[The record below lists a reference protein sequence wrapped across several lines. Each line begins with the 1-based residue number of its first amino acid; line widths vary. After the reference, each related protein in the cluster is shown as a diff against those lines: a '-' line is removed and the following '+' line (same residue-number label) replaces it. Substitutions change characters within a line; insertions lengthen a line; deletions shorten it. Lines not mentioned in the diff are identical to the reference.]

1 MPDTHIPSSCRVA
14 FTVNGRAV
22 ALEVPNH
29 ALLLDVLRERLDLKG
44 AKRSCDLQVCG
55 ACTVLV
61 DGAPVS
67 ACTYLAV
74 EAEGRELL
82 TVEGMGTPESLH
94 PLQVAF
100 IEHGALQCGFC
111 TAGMLLTAKALLDED
126 PRPTAEQVAHHL
138 RGSLC
143 RCTGYRKIVDAI
155 LACAA
160 APAGEGAT
168 GEGSA
173 AEGSAAE
180 GAR

>member
-1 MPDTHIPSSCRVA
+1 MPDTHTPSWSRIA
-14 FTVNGRAV
+14 FTVNRRAV
-22 ALEVPNH
+22 ALEVPSH

-44 AKRSCDLQVCG
+44 AKRSCDVQVCG

-74 EAEGRELL
+74 EVDGRQVL
-82 TVEGMGTPESLH
+82 TVEGLGTPEALH
-94 PLQVAF
+94 PLQAAF

-111 TAGMLLTAKALLDED
+111 TAGMLLTAKALLDEE
-126 PRPTAEQVAHHL
+126 PHPTRERVVHQL

-160 APAGEGAT
+160 AAPAGSG
-168 GEGSA
+168 
-173 AEGSAAE
+173 
-180 GAR
+180 R